1 MGGTITPSD
10 DSVTANSIAD
20 DAVESEHLNNNIISG
35 QTALAANPATDDE
48 FLISDAGTI
57 KRIDAQFFQ
66 NTPSF
71 EATKSDSNQDFNN
84 ATYTK
89 LQFNSET
96 FDSDGKYD
104 NSTNYRFTPTIAG
117 KYFIYA
123 VATLSAQNQTDW
135 NYGNLAIYKNGSEY
149 HNQIFDARA
158 NPLFRP
164 YLSVSAIIDFDSDDY
179 VEIYARVVSVDEGT
193 QTMQA
198 TNANRFGGFKIIG
211 V

>member
-1 MGGTITPSD
+1 MTLVKVRSRGINLADDFAFTGTI
-10 DSVTANSIAD
+10 
-20 DAVESEHLNNNIISG
+20 SG
-35 QTALAANPATDDE
+35 
-48 FLISDAGTI
+48 AGG
-57 KRIDAQFFQ
+57 

-71 EATKSDSNQDFNN
+71 EASKSDSNQDFSN

-89 LQFNSET
+89 LQFNAET
-96 FDSDGKYD
+96 FDSDSKYD
-104 NSTNYRFTPTIAG
+104 NSSNYRFTPTVAG

-123 VATLSAQNQTDW
+123 VTTLSAQNQTDW

-164 YLSVSAIIDFDSDDY
+164 YLAVSAIIDFNTTDY
-179 VEIYARVVSVDEGT
+179 VEIYARVVSVDENT
-193 QTMQA
+193 QTLQA
-198 TNANRFGGFKIIG
+198 TNANRFGGFKIGG